1 MQTPPSPN
9 IVASPLTSRNGKK
22 ELEHMGGRM
31 CQMLLRAV
39 PGYFR
44 IEPWDAPNEPCTL
57 EREPRLLE
65 LKSDSAEHSDR
76 AD

>member
-1 MQTPPSPN
+1 
-9 IVASPLTSRNGKK
+9 
-22 ELEHMGGRM
+22 MGGRM